1 MMQKICIIMAAGLGY
16 IVGYLEEKKIY
27 EKKDELFEKKT
38 KYFPLL
44 YSIIGI
50 IIGGYFGKF
59 IENII

>member
-1 MMQKICIIMAAGLGY
+1 MQKISIIMAAGLGY
-16 IVGYLEEKKIY
+16 IVGYLEEKKMY
-27 EKKDELFEKKT
+27 EKQDDTFRKKP

>member
-1 MMQKICIIMAAGLGY
+1 MMQKISIIMAAGLGY

-27 EKKDELFEKKT
+27 EKQT

-50 IIGGYFGKF
+50 VIGGYFGKF

>member
-1 MMQKICIIMAAGLGY
+1 MIMGAGLGY

-27 EKKDELFEKKT
+27 EKKDAFFQKKT
-38 KYFPLL
+38 KHIPLL

>member
-1 MMQKICIIMAAGLGY
+1 MAAGLGY

>member
-1 MMQKICIIMAAGLGY
+1 MQRISIILAAGLGY
-16 IVGYLEEKKIY
+16 IVGYLEEKKMY
-27 EKKDELFEKKT
+27 EKKDDTFRKKT